1 MNFDFKELEAN
12 ALLFNCFIFMVFQSL
27 VFGTLVSFSSAV
39 LDRKKLDFVEFWV
52 LLLGVIKLLIV
63 VVGVMG

>member
-1 MNFDFKELEAN
+1 
-12 ALLFNCFIFMVFQSL
+12 MVFQSL

-63 VVGVMG
+63 VVGVMGQDFGFIGLLVLKKK